1 MQSCPSRR
9 ESEAVP
15 SDGAQQPATRT
26 APYFSSDLTARTIE
40 REHREPGGR
49 ARRRTPIAARPH
61 SWIAALLCAALLLC
75 IGALPLQA
83 VAAGPAAGTGTPVIP
98 ALQSLIN
105 SATVSAAAPASAASG
120 ASAADA
126 ASAPSP
132 ASQAELARSLD
143 SVIATLDNDR
153 QRSALVSQ
161 LKKLRDVSQNAAQT
175 VGQPAPPSPG
185 LLGAIASGIAS
196 FESDVHQGR
205 TPVRYWGGR
214 LTAAGNELFTI
225 VSGQGRESL
234 GRILLSM
241 FAMLAGWGACA
252 GALIYLQH
260 RLYRRFGID
269 LKLRPNPTTRELL
282 IFALRRVGPWII
294 AFLAAL
300 LFVRAMP
307 DALGRTLGM
316 VVAYAIVA
324 GAVFS
329 AICLIMF
336 SLFGSGHR
344 RIAVRL
350 LIDHAR
356 RVLFVIGVCGALG
369 DAAVNYDV
377 AHQLGSNLAALIS
390 TAANMTAA
398 VLTGYFAVAFRR
410 PVAHLIRNRP
420 YEQRNDHKAA
430 TDAFDVLAALW
441 HVPVLVLAA
450 ASVVA
455 TLGGSGTSENVL
467 QISIVTALL
476 LVLAF
481 FLSAI
486 VLRMTRPR
494 SARARRRSPYLTRLL
509 RFCGT
514 LLTLFI
520 WLFFFELAAR
530 LWGVSLA
537 AMVEKNVAAR
547 GIAHAMTAIVA
558 TLFIAWLLWILVDTA
573 ITEALN
579 PGSARN
585 KARAPSMRAR
595 TMLPLVRNVLLVTI
609 MTIAAIVTAA
619 NLGIN
624 VTPLLAGAGV
634 IGLAIGFGAQSLVT
648 DLITGLFIIIED
660 TISVGDWIDVDGGH
674 AGTVEHLSIRTVR
687 LRDGQGAI
695 HAIPFSQIKI
705 VKNLSRD
712 FAYAVFEVRLSFSTD
727 VDQIMELIREVG
739 AELMADFRYRR
750 EMLGPIEVWG
760 LDRFDPN
767 WMVVKGQI
775 KTRPLQQWSV
785 ARAFNLQLKRKMDE
799 AGIEIPV
806 AQMRVYTSS
815 KDSEGE
821 PLRDDEMTGFV
832 APVDGHESRHVH
844 DESHVQTH
852 EHERTH
858 EWMSASARDRAAG
871 AMPAPAHETMHER
884 RYERARVW
892 TPEGTHESSPE
903 RSHERAHENVHPGA
917 RESAGSGAS
926 PPASTQLPLAPARD
940 VSHEPRPAP
949 PPTGQTAPVPPQI
962 PTAGDGGGKS

>member
-9 ESEAVP
+9 EFEATP
-15 SDGAQQPATRT
+15 SNGYQPATRAALHLSTDRT
-26 APYFSSDLTARTIE
+26 APGERASLVARF
-40 REHREPGGR
+40 G
-49 ARRRTPIAARPH
+49 ALAATF
-61 SWIAALLCAALLLC
+61 CVALLLC
-75 IGALPLQA
+75 VGWMPAQA
-83 VAAGPAAGTGTPVIP
+83 QAAGSAASMPVIP

-105 SATVSAAAPASAASG
+105 SATVTAIPATSASAASAASG

-132 ASQAELARSLD
+132 VSQAELARSLD
-143 SVIATLDNDR
+143 SVIATLDND
-153 QRSALVSQ
+153 QRRSVLVSQ
-161 LKKLRDVSQNAAQT
+161 LKKLRDVSRNVAPAAAA
-175 VGQPAPPSPG
+175 PAQPSPG

-196 FESDVHQGR
+196 FESDVHEGR

-214 LTAAGNELFTI
+214 FNAAANELYTI
-225 VSGQGRESL
+225 VWSQGRESF
-234 GRILLSM
+234 GSVLLSM
-241 FAMLAGWGACA
+241 LAMLADWGACA

-260 RLYRRFGID
+260 RLHRQFGIVMG
-269 LKLRPNPTTRELL
+269 LHPNPSTRELL

-294 AFLAAL
+294 AFVTAL

-307 DALGRTLGM
+307 NALGRTLGM

-356 RVLFVIGVCGALG
+356 RLLFAVGVCGALG

-390 TAANMTAA
+390 TVANMTAA
-398 VLTGYFAVAFRR
+398 VLAAYFALAFRR
-410 PVAHLIRNRP
+410 PVAHPIRNRP
-420 YEQRNDHKAA
+420 YEQRTHHKAA
-430 TDAFDVLAALW
+430 TDAFDLLAALW
-441 HVPVLVLAA
+441 HVPVLVLAT

-455 TLGGSGTSENVL
+455 TLGGSGSSENVL
-467 QISIVTALL
+467 QISVVTALL

-494 SARARRRSPYLTRLL
+494 SPRPRRRSPYLTRLL

-537 AMVEKNVAAR
+537 AVVEENVAAR
-547 GIAHAMTAIVA
+547 GIAHAVTAIVA
-558 TLFIAWLLWILVDTA
+558 TVFIAWLLWILVDTA

-579 PGSARN
+579 PGSSRN
-585 KARAPSMRAR
+585 KSRNPSTRAR
-595 TMLPLVRNVLLVTI
+595 TMLPLVRNVLLVSI
-609 MTIAAIVTAA
+609 MTIAGIVTAA

-712 FAYAVFEVRLSFSTD
+712 YAYAVFEVRMAFSTN
-727 VDQIMELIREVG
+727 VDQITELIREVG
-739 AELMADFRYRR
+739 ADLMADLRYRR

-785 ARAFNLQLKRKMDE
+785 ARAFNLRLKRKMDE

-806 AQMRVYTSS
+806 PQMRIYTSS
-815 KDSEGE
+815 KDNEGQ
-821 PLRDDEMTGFV
+821 PLQDDEMSGFV
-832 APVDGHESRHVH
+832 THPHEQVMRPVEAGP
-844 DESHVQTH
+844 
-852 EHERTH
+852 
-858 EWMSASARDRAAG
+858 AAR
-871 AMPAPAHETMHER
+871 
-884 RYERARVW
+884 
-892 TPEGTHESSPE
+892 
-903 RSHERAHENVHPGA
+903 
-917 RESAGSGAS
+917 
-926 PPASTQLPLAPARD
+926 
-940 VSHEPRPAP
+940 
-949 PPTGQTAPVPPQI
+949 
-962 PTAGDGGGKS
+962 

>member
-1 MQSCPSRR
+1 MQPCPSRR
-9 ESEAVP
+9 EAVAAP
-15 SDGAQQPATRT
+15 SSGGQPATR
-26 APYFSSDLTARTIE
+26 AVFQFSF
-40 REHREPGGR
+40 HQVGR
-49 ARRRTPIAARPH
+49 DARRGAR
-61 SWIAALLCAALLLC
+61 SN
-75 IGALPLQA
+75 
-83 VAAGPAAGTGTPVIP
+83 VAACLRAWMSALCVALMLCVGWIPANALAAGAVTATPVIP

-105 SATVSAAAPASAASG
+105 SATVSATPAAASG
-120 ASAADA
+120 ASAAEA

-132 ASQAELARSLD
+132 ASQAELTRSLD
-143 SVIATLDNDR
+143 SVITTLDNDR
-153 QRSALVSQ
+153 QRTALVAQ
-161 LKKLRDVSQNAAQT
+161 LKKLRDASQNVAAST
-175 VGQPAPPSPG
+175 PAPAQPSPG

-214 LTAAGNELFTI
+214 FNAAGNELYTI
-225 VSGQGRESL
+225 ISGQGHESFGQVL
-234 GRILLSM
+234 FAMI
-241 FAMLAGWGACA
+241 AMLAGWGACA
-252 GALIYLQH
+252 GALIYLQQ
-260 RLYRRFGID
+260 RLYRRFGIVMG
-269 LKLRPNPTTRELL
+269 LNPNPTTGELL
-282 IFALRRVGPWII
+282 VFALRRVGPWII
-294 AFLAAL
+294 AFVAAL

-307 DALGRTLGM
+307 DALGRTLGL

-398 VLTGYFAVAFRR
+398 VLTGYFALAFRR
-410 PVAHLIRNRP
+410 PIAHLIRNRP
-420 YEQRNDHKAA
+420 YEQRNNHKAA
-430 TDAFDVLAALW
+430 TDAFEVLAALW
-441 HVPVLVLAA
+441 HVPVLVLAT

-455 TLGGSGTSENVL
+455 TLGGSGSSENVL
-467 QISIVTALL
+467 QISVVTALL

-481 FLSAI
+481 FLSAV
-486 VLRMTRPR
+486 VLRLTRPR

-520 WLFFFELAAR
+520 WLFFFEFAAR

-537 AMVEKNVAAR
+537 AVVEENVAAR
-547 GIAHAMTAIVA
+547 GIAHAVTAIVA
-558 TLFIAWLLWILVDTA
+558 TVFIAWLLWILVDTA
-573 ITEALN
+573 ITEALS
-579 PGSARN
+579 PGSLRN
-585 KARAPSMRAR
+585 KARAPSTRAR
-595 TMLPLVRNVLLVTI
+595 TMLPLVRNVLLVSI
-609 MTIAAIVTAA
+609 MTIAGIVTAA

-624 VTPLLAGAGV
+624 VTPLLAGAEV

-712 FAYAVFEVRLSFSTD
+712 FAYAVFEVRMSFSTD
-727 VDQIMELIREVG
+727 VDQITELIREVG

-785 ARAFNLQLKRKMDE
+785 ARAFNLRLKRKMDE

-806 AQMRVYTSS
+806 QQMRVYTSS
-815 KDSEGE
+815 KDSEGQ
-821 PLRDDEMTGFV
+821 PLQDDEVSG
-832 APVDGHESRHVH
+832 AGPHGHEHGHAQTASSAARAVH
-844 DESHVQTH
+844 
-852 EHERTH
+852 
-858 EWMSASARDRAAG
+858 A
-871 AMPAPAHETMHER
+871 
-884 RYERARVW
+884 
-892 TPEGTHESSPE
+892 
-903 RSHERAHENVHPGA
+903 
-917 RESAGSGAS
+917 
-926 PPASTQLPLAPARD
+926 PLAMARD

-949 PPTGQTAPVPPQI
+949 PPTGQTAPIPPQI
-962 PTAGDGGGKS
+962 PTAGEAGGKS

>member
-1 MQSCPSRR
+1 MQSCPTRR
-9 ESEAVP
+9 E
-15 SDGAQQPATRT
+15 
-26 APYFSSDLTARTIE
+26 
-40 REHREPGGR
+40 
-49 ARRRTPIAARPH
+49 
-61 SWIAALLCAALLLC
+61 
-75 IGALPLQA
+75 A
-83 VAAGPAAGTGTPVIP
+83 VAAPSNGGPPAVHAAFHFSFCRAGRDASHRAVRSSVTARFGAWVSALCVALILGVGGMPVNALAAGAVTATPVIP

-105 SATVSAAAPASAASG
+105 SATVSTTPAAASG
-120 ASAADA
+120 ASAAEA

-132 ASQAELARSLD
+132 ASQAELTRSLD
-143 SVIATLDNDR
+143 SVISTLDNDR
-153 QRSALVSQ
+153 QRTALVAQ
-161 LKKLRDVSQNAAQT
+161 LKKLRDVSQNVAPAASAAQA
-175 VGQPAPPSPG
+175 QPSPG

-205 TPVRYWGGR
+205 SPVRYWGGR
-214 LTAAGNELFTI
+214 FNAAGNELYTI
-225 VSGQGRESL
+225 ISGQGQESF
-234 GRILLSM
+234 GRILFSM
-241 FAMLAGWGACA
+241 LAMLAGWGACA
-252 GALIYLQH
+252 GALIYLQQ
-260 RLYRRFGID
+260 RLYRRFGVVMG
-269 LKLRPNPTTRELL
+269 LNPNPTTGELL

-307 DALGRTLGM
+307 DALGRTLGL

-344 RIAVRL
+344 RVAVRL
-350 LIDHAR
+350 LIDYAR
-356 RVLFVIGVCGALG
+356 RLLFVIGVCGALG

-398 VLTGYFAVAFRR
+398 VLTGYFALAFRR

-420 YEQRNDHKAA
+420 YEQRNNHKAA
-430 TDAFDVLAALW
+430 TDAFEVLAALW
-441 HVPVLVLAA
+441 HVPVLVLAV
-450 ASVVA
+450 ASVAA

-481 FLSAI
+481 FLSAV

-537 AMVEKNVAAR
+537 AVVEENVAAR
-547 GIAHAMTAIVA
+547 GIAHAVTAIVA
-558 TLFIAWLLWILVDTA
+558 TVFIAWLLWILVDTA
-573 ITEALN
+573 ITEALS
-579 PGSARN
+579 PGSLRN
-585 KARAPSMRAR
+585 KARAPSTRAR
-595 TMLPLVRNVLLVTI
+595 TMLPLVRNVLLVSI
-609 MTIAAIVTAA
+609 MTIAGIVTAA

-712 FAYAVFEVRLSFSTD
+712 FAYAVFEVRMSFSTD
-727 VDQIMELIREVG
+727 VDRITELIREVG
-739 AELMADFRYRR
+739 ADLLADFRYRR

-785 ARAFNLQLKRKMDE
+785 ARAFNLRLKRKMDE

-806 AQMRVYTSS
+806 QQMRVYTSS

-821 PLRDDEMTGFV
+821 PLQDDEVTGF
-832 APVDGHESRHVH
+832 AAAHGHGH
-844 DESHVQTH
+844 
-852 EHERTH
+852 
-858 EWMSASARDRAAG
+858 A
-871 AMPAPAHETMHER
+871 PAPSSAA
-884 RYERARVW
+884 RA
-892 TPEGTHESSPE
+892 
-903 RSHERAHENVHPGA
+903 VHA
-917 RESAGSGAS
+917 
-926 PPASTQLPLAPARD
+926 PLAVARD

-949 PPTGQTAPVPPQI
+949 PSTGQTASTPPQI
-962 PTAGDGGGKS
+962 PTAGEAGAKG

>member
-1 MQSCPSRR
+1 MRPNVRARVAAWFGAWMAALGVALILCVG
-9 ESEAVP
+9 AVP
-15 SDGAQQPATRT
+15 AS
-26 APYFSSDLTARTIE
+26 
-40 REHREPGGR
+40 
-49 ARRRTPIAARPH
+49 
-61 SWIAALLCAALLLC
+61 AL
-75 IGALPLQA
+75 
-83 VAAGPAAGTGTPVIP
+83 AAGAPTSAPASAPSSTPLIP

-105 SATVSAAAPASAASG
+105 SATVTPTPAASAAS
-120 ASAADA
+120 APDA

-132 ASQAELARSLD
+132 ASQAELTRSLD

-153 QRSALVSQ
+153 QRTALVTQ
-161 LKKLRDVSQNAAQT
+161 LKKLRDVSQNVAPSVPAAAQ
-175 VGQPAPPSPG
+175 PSPG

-196 FESDVHQGR
+196 FEADVHQGR

-214 LTAAGNELFTI
+214 FNAAGNELYTI
-225 VSGQGRESL
+225 ITSQGRESF
-234 GRILLSM
+234 GRVLFSM
-241 FAMLAGWGACA
+241 LAMLAGWGACA

-260 RLYRRFGID
+260 RLYRRFGIVMQ
-269 LKLRPNPTTRELL
+269 LNPNPTTRELL

-294 AFLAAL
+294 AFVAAL

-336 SLFGSGHR
+336 SLSGSGHR

-356 RVLFVIGVCGALG
+356 RLLFAVGVCGALG

-398 VLTGYFAVAFRR
+398 VLTGYFALAFRR

-420 YEQRNDHKAA
+420 YEQRHHHKAA

-441 HVPVLVLAA
+441 HVPVLVLAT

-455 TLGGSGTSENVL
+455 TLGGSGSSENVL
-467 QISIVTALL
+467 QISVVTALL

-509 RFCGT
+509 RFFGT

-537 AMVEKNVAAR
+537 AMVEQNVAAR
-547 GIAHAMTAIVA
+547 GIAHAVTAIVA
-558 TLFIAWLLWILVDTA
+558 TVFIAWLLWILVDTA

-579 PGSARN
+579 PAGPRTKSRS
-585 KARAPSMRAR
+585 PSMRAR

-609 MTIAAIVTAA
+609 MTIAGIVTAA

-712 FAYAVFEVRLSFSTD
+712 FAYAVFEVRMAFSTD
-727 VDQIMELIREVG
+727 VDLITQLIREVG
-739 AELMADFRYRR
+739 ADLMADFRYRR

-785 ARAFNLQLKRKMDE
+785 ARAFNLRLKRKMDE

-806 AQMRVYTSS
+806 PQMRVYTSS
-815 KDSEGE
+815 KDSEGQ
-821 PLRDDEMTGFV
+821 PLQDDEMAGF
-832 APVDGHESRHVH
+832 AGHAHQPAE
-844 DESHVQTH
+844 
-852 EHERTH
+852 
-858 EWMSASARDRAAG
+858 AAAG
-871 AMPAPAHETMHER
+871 VSKHAAH
-884 RYERARVW
+884 A
-892 TPEGTHESSPE
+892 
-903 RSHERAHENVHPGA
+903 
-917 RESAGSGAS
+917 
-926 PPASTQLPLAPARD
+926 PLAVARD

-949 PPTGQTAPVPPQI
+949 PPTGTGPIPPQI
-962 PTAGDGGGKS
+962 PTAGEAGGKS

>member
-1 MQSCPSRR
+1 MQSCPLRR
-9 ESEAVP
+9 ESRAAPSNGGQLATRAVFHFP
-15 SDGAQQPATRT
+15 SSRIGRGIRAHVAAWFGAWAATVCLVLTLGIGWMPAT
-26 APYFSSDLTARTIE
+26 A
-40 REHREPGGR
+40 
-49 ARRRTPIAARPH
+49 
-61 SWIAALLCAALLLC
+61 
-75 IGALPLQA
+75 Q
-83 VAAGPAAGTGTPVIP
+83 AAGAGTPVIP

-105 SATVSAAAPASAASG
+105 SATATPASAASG
-120 ASAADA
+120 ASAAEA

-132 ASQAELARSLD
+132 ASQAELTRSLD
-143 SVIATLDNDR
+143 SVITTLDNDK
-153 QRSALVSQ
+153 QRTALVAQ
-161 LKKLRDVSQNAAQT
+161 LKKLRDVSQNAAPAAPASATAQT
-175 VGQPAPPSPG
+175 SAG

-196 FESDVHQGR
+196 FESNVHQGR

-214 LTAAGNELFTI
+214 FNAAGNELYTI
-225 VSGQGRESL
+225 ISGQGQEGF
-234 GRILLSM
+234 GRIVFAM
-241 FAMLAGWGACA
+241 IAMLAGWGACA
-252 GALIYLQH
+252 GALIYVQH
-260 RLYRRFGID
+260 RLYRRFGILMG
-269 LKLRPNPTTRELL
+269 LKPNPTTRELL

-307 DALGRTLGM
+307 DALGRTLGL

-344 RIAVRL
+344 RVAVHL
-350 LIDHAR
+350 LIEHAR
-356 RVLFVIGVCGALG
+356 RVLFVVGICAALG

-377 AHQLGSNLAALIS
+377 EHQLGSNLAALIS

-398 VLTGYFAVAFRR
+398 VLTGYFALAFRR
-410 PVAHLIRNRP
+410 PIAHLIRNRP
-420 YEQRNDHKAA
+420 YEQRHDHRAA
-430 TDAFDVLAALW
+430 TDAFDVLASLW
-441 HVPVLVLAA
+441 HLPVLVLAG

-455 TLGGSGTSENVL
+455 TLGGSGSSENVL
-467 QISIVTALL
+467 QISVVTALL
-476 LVLAF
+476 LVFAF

-486 VLRMTRPR
+486 VLRVTRPR
-494 SARARRRSPYLTRLL
+494 SHRARRRSPYLSRLL

-537 AMVEKNVAAR
+537 EVVEKNVAAR
-547 GIAHAMTAIVA
+547 GIAHAVTAIIA
-558 TLFIAWLLWILVDTA
+558 TVFISWLLWILVDTA

-579 PGSARN
+579 PGGPRN
-585 KARAPSMRAR
+585 KSRNPSMRAR
-595 TMLPLVRNVLLVTI
+595 TMLPLLRNVLLVTI
-609 MTIAAIVTAA
+609 MTIAGIVTAA

-712 FAYAVFEVRLSFSTD
+712 FAYAVFEVRMSFSTD
-727 VDQIMELIREVG
+727 VDQITQLIREVG
-739 AELMADFRYRR
+739 ADLMADFRYRR

-785 ARAFNLQLKRKMDE
+785 ARAFNLRLKRKMDE

-806 AQMRVYTSS
+806 PQMRVYTSS
-815 KDSEGE
+815 KDSEGQ
-821 PLRDDEMTGFV
+821 PLPDDELPEVG
-832 APVDGHESRHVH
+832 PHGHGHAHAEAAAA
-844 DESHVQTH
+844 T
-852 EHERTH
+852 RTAH
-858 EWMSASARDRAAG
+858 AAM
-871 AMPAPAHETMHER
+871 A
-884 RYERARVW
+884 V
-892 TPEGTHESSPE
+892 
-903 RSHERAHENVHPGA
+903 
-917 RESAGSGAS
+917 
-926 PPASTQLPLAPARD
+926 ARD

-949 PPTGQTAPVPPQI
+949 PPTGQTAPIPPQI
-962 PTAGDGGGKS
+962 PTAGEAGGKN

>member
-1 MQSCPSRR
+1 MQSCPLRR
-9 ESEAVP
+9 ESGAAP
-15 SDGAQQPATRT
+15 SNGAQPATHAAFHFPSGHT
-26 APYFSSDLTARTIE
+26 GCDARL
-40 REHREPGGR
+40 R
-49 ARRRTPIAARPH
+49 ARA
-61 SWIAALLCAALLLC
+61 
-75 IGALPLQA
+75 Q
-83 VAAGPAAGTGTPVIP
+83 VAAWFGAWAAMACLTLVLCLGWMPANAQAAGASTPVIP

-105 SATVSAAAPASAASG
+105 SATATPASAASA
-120 ASAADA
+120 ASAAEA

-132 ASQAELARSLD
+132 ASQAELAHSLD

-153 QRSALVSQ
+153 QRTALVAQ
-161 LKKLRDVSQNAAQT
+161 LKKLRQVSQNVAP
-175 VGQPAPPSPG
+175 PAPAQPSPG

-214 LTAAGNELFTI
+214 FNAAGNELYTI
-225 VSGQGRESL
+225 VSGQGHESF
-234 GRILLSM
+234 GRVAFSM
-241 FAMLAGWGACA
+241 LAMLAGWGACA

-260 RLYRRFGID
+260 RLYRRFGIVTG
-269 LKLRPNPTTRELL
+269 LNPNPTTRELL
-282 IFALRRVGPWII
+282 IFALRRVGPWIV

-329 AICLIMF
+329 SICLIMF

-356 RVLFVIGVCGALG
+356 RVLFVVGVCGALG

-398 VLTGYFAVAFRR
+398 VLTGYFALAFRR

-420 YEQRNDHKAA
+420 YEQRTDHKAA
-430 TDAFDVLAALW
+430 TDAFDVLASLW
-441 HVPVLVLAA
+441 HVPVLVLAT

-455 TLGGSGTSENVL
+455 TLGGSGSSENVL
-467 QISIVTALL
+467 QISVVTALL

-494 SARARRRSPYLTRLL
+494 SARTRRRSPYLTRLL
-509 RFCGT
+509 RFFGT

-520 WLFFFELAAR
+520 WLIFFELAAR
-530 LWGVSLA
+530 LWGLSLA
-537 AMVEKNVAAR
+537 EVVEENVAAR
-547 GIAHAMTAIVA
+547 GIAHAVTAIIA
-558 TLFIAWLLWILVDTA
+558 TVFIAWLLWILVDTA

-579 PGSARN
+579 PGGPRN
-585 KARAPSMRAR
+585 KSRSPSMRAR
-595 TMLPLVRNVLLVTI
+595 TMLPLLRNVLLVSI
-609 MTIAAIVTAA
+609 MTIAGIVTAA

-712 FAYAVFEVRLSFSTD
+712 FAYAVFEVRMSFSTE
-727 VDQIMELIREVG
+727 VDQITQLIREVG
-739 AELMADFRYRR
+739 ADLMADFRYRR

-785 ARAFNLQLKRKMDE
+785 ARAFNLRLKRKMDE

-806 AQMRVYTSS
+806 PQMRVYTSS
-815 KDSEGE
+815 KDSEGQ
-821 PLRDDEMTGFV
+821 PLHDDQLPESGPHGQAHGHAETG
-832 APVDGHESRHVH
+832 
-844 DESHVQTH
+844 
-852 EHERTH
+852 
-858 EWMSASARDRAAG
+858 ASARAAH
-871 AMPAPAHETMHER
+871 AAVA
-884 RYERARVW
+884 A
-892 TPEGTHESSPE
+892 
-903 RSHERAHENVHPGA
+903 
-917 RESAGSGAS
+917 
-926 PPASTQLPLAPARD
+926 ARD

-949 PPTGQTAPVPPQI
+949 PSTGQTESIPPQI
-962 PTAGDGGGKS
+962 PTAGEAGRKS

>member
-1 MQSCPSRR
+1 MQSCPSRP
-9 ESEAVP
+9 ESGAAP
-15 SDGAQQPATRT
+15 SNGEQPATH
-26 APYFSSDLTARTIE
+26 AAFHFSSDRSACD
-40 REHREPGGR
+40 
-49 ARRRTPIAARPH
+49 ARRGARPPLAARLGA
-61 SWIAALLCAALLLC
+61 WAAAVFVALILCV
-75 IGALPLQA
+75 GWLPA
-83 VAAGPAAGTGTPVIP
+83 KAFAAGAATGTPVIP

-105 SATVSAAAPASAASG
+105 SATVSATPASSASG
-120 ASAADA
+120 ASAAEA

-143 SVIATLDNDR
+143 SVISTLDNDR
-153 QRSALVSQ
+153 QRSALVAQ
-161 LKKLRDVSQNAAQT
+161 LKKLRDVSKNVAP
-175 VGQPAPPSPG
+175 PAPAQPSPG

-214 LTAAGNELFTI
+214 FNAAGNELYTI
-225 VSGQGRESL
+225 ISGQGHESF
-234 GRILLSM
+234 GRILFSM
-241 FAMLAGWGACA
+241 AAMLAGWGACA
-252 GALIYLQH
+252 GALIYVQH
-260 RLYRRFGID
+260 RLYRRFGIVMG
-269 LKLRPNPTTRELL
+269 LQPNPTTRELL

-294 AFLAAL
+294 AFVAAL

-356 RVLFVIGVCGALG
+356 RVLFVVGVCGALG

-398 VLTGYFAVAFRR
+398 VLTGYFALAFRR

-420 YEQRNDHKAA
+420 YEQRTNHKAA
-430 TDAFDVLAALW
+430 TDAFEVLAALW
-441 HVPVLVLAA
+441 HVPVLVLAT

-455 TLGGSGTSENVL
+455 TLGGSGSSENVL
-467 QISIVTALL
+467 QISVVTAAL

-481 FLSAI
+481 FLSAV
-486 VLRMTRPR
+486 VLRLTRPR
-494 SARARRRSPYLTRLL
+494 SARTRRRSPYLTRLL
-509 RFCGT
+509 RFFGT

-537 AMVEKNVAAR
+537 EVVEENVAAR
-547 GIAHAMTAIVA
+547 GIAHAVTAIVA
-558 TLFIAWLLWILVDTA
+558 TVFIAWLLWILVDTA

-579 PGSARN
+579 PAGPRN

-595 TMLPLVRNVLLVTI
+595 TMLPLVRNVLLVSI
-609 MTIAAIVTAA
+609 MTIAGIVTAA

-712 FAYAVFEVRLSFSTD
+712 FAYAVFEVRMSFTTD
-727 VDQIMELIREVG
+727 VDQITQLIREVG
-739 AELMADFRYRR
+739 ADLMADFRYRR

-785 ARAFNLQLKRKMDE
+785 ARAFNLRLKRKMDE

-806 AQMRVYTSS
+806 PQMRVYTSS
-815 KDSEGE
+815 KDSEGQ
-821 PLRDDEMTGFV
+821 PLQDDEVSGF
-832 APVDGHESRHVH
+832 APHAR
-844 DESHVQTH
+844 
-852 EHERTH
+852 EHAQAGA
-858 EWMSASARDRAAG
+858 ASAARA
-871 AMPAPAHETMHER
+871 
-884 RYERARVW
+884 
-892 TPEGTHESSPE
+892 
-903 RSHERAHENVHPGA
+903 VHA
-917 RESAGSGAS
+917 
-926 PPASTQLPLAPARD
+926 PLAVARD

-949 PPTGQTAPVPPQI
+949 PPTGQSAPIPPQI
-962 PTAGDGGGKS
+962 PTAGEAGGKS

>member
-9 ESEAVP
+9 ESEAAP
-15 SDGAQQPATRT
+15 SHGGQPATR
-26 APYFSSDLTARTIE
+26 AVPHFSSDPGGCAAQLRART
-40 REHREPGGR
+40 PLVASVG
-49 ARRRTPIAARPH
+49 AWAAAFCVAV
-61 SWIAALLCAALLLC
+61 ILC
-75 IGALPLQA
+75 IGWLPLSAQ
-83 VAAGPAAGTGTPVIP
+83 AAGTGTSTSTPVIP

-105 SATVSAAAPASAASG
+105 SATVTPAAAPAASG

-126 ASAPSP
+126 ASAPSA
-132 ASQAELARSLD
+132 ASQAELAHSLD

-153 QRSALVSQ
+153 QRTALVAQ
-161 LKKLRDVSQNAAQT
+161 LKKLRDVSRNVAP
-175 VGQPAPPSPG
+175 PAPAQPSPG

-196 FESDVHQGR
+196 FESDVNQGR

-214 LTAAGNELFTI
+214 FNAAGNELYTI
-225 VSGQGRESL
+225 VSGQGQESF
-234 GRILLSM
+234 GRILLTM
-241 FAMLAGWGACA
+241 FGMLVGWGACA

-260 RLYRRFGID
+260 RVYRRFGIVMG
-269 LKLRPNPTTRELL
+269 LRPNPTTRELL

-294 AFLAAL
+294 AFVAAL

-344 RIAVRL
+344 RVAVRL

-356 RVLFVIGVCGALG
+356 RVLFVIGICGALG

-398 VLTGYFAVAFRR
+398 VLTGYFALAFRR

-420 YEQRNDHKAA
+420 YQQRNDHKAA
-430 TDAFDVLAALW
+430 TDAFEVLAALW
-441 HVPVLVLAA
+441 HVPVLVLAT

-455 TLGGSGTSENVL
+455 TLGGSGSSENVL
-467 QISIVTALL
+467 QISIVTAAL

-509 RFCGT
+509 RFSGT
-514 LLTLFI
+514 LLTLFV

-537 AMVEKNVAAR
+537 EMVEENVAAR
-547 GIAHAMTAIVA
+547 GIAHAVTAIVA
-558 TLFIAWLLWILVDTA
+558 TVFIAWLLWILVDTA

-579 PGSARN
+579 PAGPRN

-595 TMLPLVRNVLLVTI
+595 TMLPLVRNVLLVSI
-609 MTIAAIVTAA
+609 MTIAGIVTAA

-712 FAYAVFEVRLSFSTD
+712 FAYAVFEVRMSFSTD
-727 VDQIMELIREVG
+727 VDQITQLIREVG
-739 AELMADFRYRR
+739 ADLMADFRYRR

-785 ARAFNLQLKRKMDE
+785 ARAFNLRLKRKMDE

-806 AQMRVYTSS
+806 PQMRVYTSS
-815 KDSEGE
+815 KDSEGQ
-821 PLRDDEMTGFV
+821 PLQDDEMSGFV
-832 APVDGHESRHVH
+832 APHGHEAQHGDVH
-844 DESHVQTH
+844 AGTG
-852 EHERTH
+852 TG
-858 EWMSASARDRAAG
+858 SAARAAHV
-871 AMPAPAHETMHER
+871 AH
-884 RYERARVW
+884 V
-892 TPEGTHESSPE
+892 
-903 RSHERAHENVHPGA
+903 
-917 RESAGSGAS
+917 
-926 PPASTQLPLAPARD
+926 PLAVARD

-949 PPTGQTAPVPPQI
+949 PPTGQTDPVPPQI
-962 PTAGDGGGKS
+962 PTAGEAGGKS

>member
-1 MQSCPSRR
+1 MRP
-9 ESEAVP
+9 
-15 SDGAQQPATRT
+15 GAWLVTVWLALILGIIGWLPAT
-26 APYFSSDLTARTIE
+26 AE
-40 REHREPGGR
+40 
-49 ARRRTPIAARPH
+49 
-61 SWIAALLCAALLLC
+61 
-75 IGALPLQA
+75 
-83 VAAGPAAGTGTPVIP
+83 AAGTGTPVIP

-105 SATVSAAAPASAASG
+105 SATATATPASAASG
-120 ASAADA
+120 ASAAEA

-153 QRSALVSQ
+153 QRTALVAQ
-161 LKKLRDVSQNAAQT
+161 LKKLRDVSRT
-175 VGQPAPPSPG
+175 VAPPAPAQPSPG

-214 LTAAGNELFTI
+214 FNAAGNELYTI
-225 VSGQGRESL
+225 ISGQGHESF
-234 GRILLSM
+234 GRVIFSM
-241 FAMLAGWGACA
+241 IAMLAGWGACA

-260 RLYRRFGID
+260 RLYRRFGI
-269 LKLRPNPTTRELL
+269 LMGLNPNPTTRELL
-282 IFALRRVGPWII
+282 VFALRRVGPWII

-324 GAVFS
+324 GAIFS

-344 RIAVRL
+344 RTAVRL

-356 RVLFVIGVCGALG
+356 RVLFVVGVCAALG

-377 AHQLGSNLAALIS
+377 AHQLGSNLAALVS

-398 VLTGYFAVAFRR
+398 VLTGYFALAFRR

-420 YEQRNDHKAA
+420 YEQRHDHRAA
-430 TDAFDVLAALW
+430 TDAFDVLASLW

-450 ASVVA
+450 ASVAA
-455 TLGGSGTSENVL
+455 TLGGSGSSENVL
-467 QISIVTALL
+467 QISVVTALL

-481 FLSAI
+481 FLSAV
-486 VLRMTRPR
+486 VLRVTRPR
-494 SARARRRSPYLTRLL
+494 SPRARRRSPYLSRLL

-520 WLFFFELAAR
+520 WLFFFELASR

-537 AMVEKNVAAR
+537 EVVEENVAAR
-547 GIAHAMTAIVA
+547 GIAHAVTAIIA
-558 TLFIAWLLWILVDTA
+558 TIFISWLLWILVDTA

-579 PGSARN
+579 PGGPRN
-585 KARAPSMRAR
+585 KSRNPSMRAR
-595 TMLPLVRNVLLVTI
+595 TMLPLLRNVLLVSI
-609 MTIAAIVTAA
+609 MTIGGIVTAA

-712 FAYAVFEVRLSFSTD
+712 FAYAVFEVRMSFSTD
-727 VDQIMELIREVG
+727 VDQITQLIREVG
-739 AELMADFRYRR
+739 AEMMADFRYRR

-767 WMVVKGQI
+767 WMIVKGQI

-785 ARAFNLQLKRKMDE
+785 ARAFNLRLKRKMDE

-806 AQMRVYTSS
+806 PQMRVFTSS
-815 KDSEGE
+815 KDSEGQ
-821 PLRDDEMTGFV
+821 PLPDDELPEAGPHGHGHAHAETG
-832 APVDGHESRHVH
+832 GS
-844 DESHVQTH
+844 T
-852 EHERTH
+852 
-858 EWMSASARDRAAG
+858 RAAHV
-871 AMPAPAHETMHER
+871 AVA
-884 RYERARVW
+884 V
-892 TPEGTHESSPE
+892 
-903 RSHERAHENVHPGA
+903 
-917 RESAGSGAS
+917 
-926 PPASTQLPLAPARD
+926 ARD

-949 PPTGQTAPVPPQI
+949 PSTGQTAPIPPQI
-962 PTAGDGGGKS
+962 PTASEAGGKS

>member
-1 MQSCPSRR
+1 MQSCPLRR
-9 ESEAVP
+9 EFEA
-15 SDGAQQPATRT
+15 
-26 APYFSSDLTARTIE
+26 APFSGGPPTTHAVIPFSTDPIAG
-40 REHREPGGR
+40 EPPGRPLAR
-49 ARRRTPIAARPH
+49 ARAAA
-61 SWIAALLCAALLLC
+61 SLGAWMAALFCAALILC
-75 IGALPLQA
+75 FGVMPIKAE
-83 VAAGPAAGTGTPVIP
+83 AAGPAAVAAAAGGGTPVIP

-105 SATVSAAAPASAASG
+105 SATVAPAAPASAASG

-126 ASAPSP
+126 VSAPSP

-153 QRSALVSQ
+153 QRAALVAQ
-161 LKKLRDVSQNAAQT
+161 LKSLRDASRSVAQTAGPAAAAQ
-175 VGQPAPPSPG
+175 PSPG

-196 FESDVHQGR
+196 FESDVRQGR
-205 TPVRYWGGR
+205 TPARYWSGR
-214 LTAAGNELFTI
+214 INAAANELYTI

-234 GRILLSM
+234 GHILLSM
-241 FAMLAGWGACA
+241 LGMLAGWGACA
-252 GALIYLQH
+252 GLLIYLQH
-260 RLYRRFGID
+260 RFRRRFRID
-269 LKLRPNPTTRELL
+269 VRLRPNPTTRELL

-316 VVAYAIVA
+316 VVAYAIVT

-344 RIAVRL
+344 RVAVRL
-350 LIDHAR
+350 LIEQAR
-356 RVLFVIGVCGALG
+356 HVLFAIGICGALG

-377 AHQLGSNLAALIS
+377 AHQLGTNLAALIS

-398 VLTGYFAVAFRR
+398 VLTGYFALAFRR

-430 TDAFDVLAALW
+430 TDAFEVLAALW
-441 HVPVLVLAA
+441 HVPVLVLAS
-450 ASVVA
+450 ASIVA
-455 TLGGSGTSENVL
+455 TLGGTGSSENVL

-509 RFCGT
+509 RFAGT
-514 LLTLFI
+514 LATLFV
-520 WLFFFELAAR
+520 WLFCFESAAR

-537 AMVEKNVAAR
+537 AVIERSVAAR
-547 GIAHAMTAIVA
+547 GIAHAATAIVA
-558 TLFIAWLLWILVDTA
+558 TVFIAWLLWILVDTA

-579 PGSARN
+579 PGSLRN
-585 KARAPSMRAR
+585 KARSPSMRAR

-609 MTIAAIVTAA
+609 ATIAGIVTAA

-660 TISVGDWIDVDGGH
+660 TVSVGDWIDVDGGH

-712 FAYAVFEVRLSFSTD
+712 FAYAVFEVRMSFSTD
-727 VDQIMELIREVG
+727 VDEIMQLIREVG

-785 ARAFNLQLKRKMDE
+785 ARAFNLRLKRRMDQ

-832 APVDGHESRHVH
+832 AREGA
-844 DESHVQTH
+844 DE
-852 EHERTH
+852 
-858 EWMSASARDRAAG
+858 AD
-871 AMPAPAHETMHER
+871 
-884 RYERARVW
+884 
-892 TPEGTHESSPE
+892 
-903 RSHERAHENVHPGA
+903 ERAHA
-917 RESAGSGAS
+917 
-926 PPASTQLPLAPARD
+926 PLAPARD

-949 PPTGQTAPVPPQI
+949 PPTGQTAPIPPQI
-962 PTAGDGGGKS
+962 PTAGDTGGNR

>member
-9 ESEAVP
+9 ESGAAP
-15 SDGAQQPATRT
+15 SNGGQPATHAAFR
-26 APYFSSDLTARTIE
+26 FSFA
-40 REHREPGGR
+40 HPGCHT
-49 ARRRTPIAARPH
+49 RRGVRPH
-61 SWIAALLCAALLLC
+61 
-75 IGALPLQA
+75 
-83 VAAGPAAGTGTPVIP
+83 VAAWFGAWAATVCFALVLAIGWLPATAYAAGATTPVIP

-105 SATVSAAAPASAASG
+105 SATATPASAAAG
-120 ASAADA
+120 ASAAEA

-153 QRSALVSQ
+153 QRTALVAQ
-161 LKKLRDVSQNAAQT
+161 LKKLREVSQNVAPPASAQ
-175 VGQPAPPSPG
+175 PSPG

-196 FESDVHQGR
+196 FESDVHHGR

-214 LTAAGNELFTI
+214 FNAAGNELYTI
-225 VSGQGRESL
+225 ISGQGQESF
-234 GRILLSM
+234 GRIVFSM

-252 GALIYLQH
+252 GALIYVQH
-260 RLYRRFGID
+260 RLYRRFDIVMG
-269 LKLRPNPTTRELL
+269 LKPNPTTRELL
-282 IFALRRVGPWII
+282 IFALRRVGPWIV

-300 LFVRAMP
+300 LFLRAMP

-344 RIAVRL
+344 RVAVHL
-350 LIDHAR
+350 LIEHAR
-356 RVLFVIGVCGALG
+356 RVLFVVGVCAALG

-377 AHQLGSNLAALIS
+377 EHQLGSNLAALIS

-398 VLTGYFAVAFRR
+398 VLTGYFALAFRR

-420 YEQRNDHKAA
+420 YEQRHTHKAA

-441 HVPVLVLAA
+441 HMPVLVLAT

-455 TLGGSGTSENVL
+455 TLGGSGSSENVL
-467 QISIVTALL
+467 QISVVTALL
-476 LVLAF
+476 LVFAF
-481 FLSAI
+481 FLSAV

-494 SARARRRSPYLTRLL
+494 SPRARRRSPYLTRLL

-537 AMVEKNVAAR
+537 EVVEENVAAR
-547 GIAHAMTAIVA
+547 GIAHAVTAIIA
-558 TLFIAWLLWILVDTA
+558 TVFIAWLLWILVDTA

-579 PGSARN
+579 PGAPRN
-585 KARAPSMRAR
+585 KSRNPSMRAR
-595 TMLPLVRNVLLVTI
+595 TMLPLLRNVLLVSI
-609 MTIAAIVTAA
+609 MTIAGIVTAA

-712 FAYAVFEVRLSFSTD
+712 FAYAVFEVRMAFSTD
-727 VDQIMELIREVG
+727 VDEITQLIREVG
-739 AELMADFRYRR
+739 ADLMADFRYRR

-785 ARAFNLQLKRKMDE
+785 ARAFNLRLKRKMDE

-806 AQMRVYTSS
+806 PQMRVYTSS
-815 KDSEGE
+815 KDSEGQ
-821 PLRDDEMTGFV
+821 PLQDDELP
-832 APVDGHESRHVH
+832 AAAAHGH
-844 DESHVQTH
+844 
-852 EHERTH
+852 
-858 EWMSASARDRAAG
+858 
-871 AMPAPAHETMHER
+871 AHAE
-884 RYERARVW
+884 AV
-892 TPEGTHESSPE
+892 
-903 RSHERAHENVHPGA
+903 
-917 RESAGSGAS
+917 
-926 PPASTQLPLAPARD
+926 ASTRGAHAAVAVARD

-949 PPTGQTAPVPPQI
+949 PPTGQTAPIPPQI
-962 PTAGDGGGKS
+962 STAGDAGGKS

>member
-1 MQSCPSRR
+1 MQSCPLRR
-9 ESEAVP
+9 ES
-15 SDGAQQPATRT
+15 GATPFNGGQPATR
-26 APYFSSDLTARTIE
+26 AAFHFPFGPARDDA
-40 REHREPGGR
+40 RRGVR
-49 ARRRTPIAARPH
+49 ARVAVWLGAWPAIVC
-61 SWIAALLCAALLLC
+61 LALLLC
-75 IGALPLQA
+75 LGWMPANAQ
-83 VAAGPAAGTGTPVIP
+83 AAGSTPVIP

-105 SATVSAAAPASAASG
+105 SATATTAASSASAAE
-120 ASAADA
+120 A

-153 QRSALVSQ
+153 QRTALVAQ
-161 LKKLRDVSQNAAQT
+161 LKKLRDVSQNVAPPASAQ
-175 VGQPAPPSPG
+175 PSPG

-196 FESDVHQGR
+196 FESGVHQGR
-205 TPVRYWGGR
+205 SPVQYWGGR
-214 LTAAGNELFTI
+214 FNAAGNELYTI
-225 VSGQGRESL
+225 ISGQGQESL
-234 GRILLSM
+234 GHIVLSM

-260 RLYRRFGID
+260 RLYRRFGIVMG
-269 LKLRPNPTTRELL
+269 LKPNPTTRELL
-282 IFALRRVGPWII
+282 IFALRRVGPWIV

-300 LFVRAMP
+300 LFVHAMP

-344 RIAVRL
+344 RVAVHL
-350 LIDHAR
+350 LIDRAR
-356 RVLFVIGVCGALG
+356 RLLFVVGVCGALG

-377 AHQLGSNLAALIS
+377 AHQLGTNLAALIS
-390 TAANMTAA
+390 TVANMTAA
-398 VLTGYFAVAFRR
+398 VLTAYFAVAFRR
-410 PVAHLIRNRP
+410 PVAHLIRNRT
-420 YEQRNDHKAA
+420 YEQRNDHRAA
-430 TDAFDVLAALW
+430 TDAFEVLASLW
-441 HVPVLVLAA
+441 HVPVLVLAT

-455 TLGGSGTSENVL
+455 TLGGSGSSENVL
-467 QISIVTALL
+467 QISLVTALL

-494 SARARRRSPYLTRLL
+494 SPRARRRSPYLTRLL
-509 RFCGT
+509 RFSGT

-520 WLFFFELAAR
+520 WLFCFELAAR

-537 AMVEKNVAAR
+537 AVVEKNVAAR
-547 GIAHAMTAIVA
+547 GIAHAVTAIIA
-558 TLFIAWLLWILVDTA
+558 TVFIAWLLWILVDTA

-579 PGSARN
+579 PGSLRN
-585 KARAPSMRAR
+585 KSRNPSMRAR
-595 TMLPLVRNVLLVTI
+595 TMLPLVRNVLLVSI
-609 MTIAAIVTAA
+609 MTIAGIVTAA

-712 FAYAVFEVRLSFSTD
+712 FAYAVFEVRMGFSTD
-727 VDQIMELIREVG
+727 VDQITQLIREVG
-739 AELMADFRYRR
+739 ADLMADFRHRR

-785 ARAFNLQLKRKMDE
+785 ARAFNLRLKRKMDE

-806 AQMRVYTSS
+806 PQMRVYTSS
-815 KDSEGE
+815 KDNEGQAL
-821 PLRDDEMTGFV
+821 PDDDLPGFGV
-832 APVDGHESRHVH
+832 HGHAHARADTASSGRAVH
-844 DESHVQTH
+844 
-852 EHERTH
+852 
-858 EWMSASARDRAAG
+858 
-871 AMPAPAHETMHER
+871 APA
-884 RYERARVW
+884 AV
-892 TPEGTHESSPE
+892 
-903 RSHERAHENVHPGA
+903 V
-917 RESAGSGAS
+917 
-926 PPASTQLPLAPARD
+926 RD

-949 PPTGQTAPVPPQI
+949 PPTGQTAPIPPQI
-962 PTAGDGGGKS
+962 PTAGEAGGKS

>member
-9 ESEAVP
+9 ESEAAP
-15 SDGAQQPATRT
+15 SGGGQQPAILT
-26 APYFSSDLTARTIE
+26 ATHLSSDHTARDTAS
-40 REHREPGGR
+40 GDV
-49 ARRRTPIAARPH
+49 RPRV
-61 SWIAALLCAALLLC
+61 SAYALLGWFTALLCATLILC
-75 IGALPLQA
+75 LGALPRIAQ
-83 VAAGPAAGTGTPVIP
+83 AAGPAVGGGTPVIP

-105 SATVSAAAPASAASG
+105 SATVNATPASEASG
-120 ASAADA
+120 ASAPEAA
-126 ASAPSP
+126 SASAPSP

-153 QRSALVSQ
+153 QRSALVAQ
-161 LKKLRDVSQNAAQT
+161 LKKLRDVSESAAHT
-175 VGQPAPPSPG
+175 VGPPAPAAVQPSPG

-205 TPVRYWGGR
+205 TPVRYWSGR
-214 LTAAGNELFTI
+214 VTAAGNELYTI
-225 VSGQGRESL
+225 VSGQGRE
-234 GRILLSM
+234 GVGTILLAM
-241 FAMLAGWGACA
+241 LGMLAGWGACA

-260 RLYRRFGID
+260 RVHRRFGIE
-269 LKLRPNPTTRELL
+269 LVLRPNPTTRELL

-294 AFLAAL
+294 AFIAAL
-300 LFVRAMP
+300 LFMRAMP

-344 RIAVRL
+344 RVAVRL

-377 AHQLGSNLAALIS
+377 EHQIGTNLAALIS

-398 VLTGYFAVAFRR
+398 VLTGYFALAFRR
-410 PVAHLIRNRP
+410 PIAHLIRNRP
-420 YEQRNDHKAA
+420 YEQRSDHRAA
-430 TDAFDVLAALW
+430 TDAFEVLAAMW

-455 TLGGSGTSENVL
+455 TLGGSGSSENVL

-530 LWGVSLA
+530 LWDVSLA
-537 AMVEKNVAAR
+537 EVIERNVAAR

-558 TLFIAWLLWILVDTA
+558 TVFIAWLLWILVDTA
-573 ITEALN
+573 ITETLN
-579 PGSARN
+579 PGSPRN
-585 KARAPSMRAR
+585 KARSPSTRAR
-595 TMLPLVRNVLLVTI
+595 TMLPLVRNVLLVSI
-609 MTIAAIVTAA
+609 MTIGGIVTAA

-712 FAYAVFEVRLSFSTD
+712 FAYAVFEVRMSFSTD
-727 VDQIMELIREVG
+727 VDEITQLIREVG

-785 ARAFNLQLKRKMDE
+785 ARAFNLRLKRKMDE

-832 APVDGHESRHVH
+832 APVDAGADAHQRARDGAHGKAH
-844 DESHVQTH
+844 Q
-852 EHERTH
+852 RTH
-858 EWMSASARDRAAG
+858 EPARERTREAAHEYPREAEYEVGAVGPSAR
-871 AMPAPAHETMHER
+871 
-884 RYERARVW
+884 
-892 TPEGTHESSPE
+892 
-903 RSHERAHENVHPGA
+903 
-917 RESAGSGAS
+917 
-926 PPASTQLPLAPARD
+926 ASTHVPLAPARD
-940 VSHEPRPAP
+940 VSHDPRPAP
-949 PPTGQTAPVPPQI
+949 PPTGQTAPIPPQI
-962 PTAGDGGGKS
+962 PTAGDVGGKS

>member
-1 MQSCPSRR
+1 MQSCPLRR
-9 ESEAVP
+9 ESGAAP
-15 SDGAQQPATRT
+15 SNGGQPATH
-26 APYFSSDLTARTIE
+26 ADFHVSSSHSGFS
-40 REHREPGGR
+40 
-49 ARRRTPIAARPH
+49 ARRGVRAH
-61 SWIAALLCAALLLC
+61 
-75 IGALPLQA
+75 
-83 VAAGPAAGTGTPVIP
+83 VAAWFGAWAATVCLALILGIGWMPATAQAAGAGTPVIP

-105 SATVSAAAPASAASG
+105 SATATPASAASA
-120 ASAADA
+120 ASAAEA

-153 QRSALVSQ
+153 QRTALVAQ
-161 LKKLRDVSQNAAQT
+161 LKKLREVSQNVAP
-175 VGQPAPPSPG
+175 PAPAQPSPG

-214 LTAAGNELFTI
+214 FNAAANELYTI
-225 VSGQGRESL
+225 VSGQGKESF
-234 GRILLSM
+234 GRIVFSM
-241 FAMLAGWGACA
+241 IAMLAGWGACA
-252 GALIYLQH
+252 GALIYVQH
-260 RLYRRFGID
+260 RLYRRFGI
-269 LKLRPNPTTRELL
+269 LMGLNPNPTTRELL
-282 IFALRRVGPWII
+282 IFALRRVGPWIV

-344 RIAVRL
+344 RVAVRL

-356 RVLFVIGVCGALG
+356 RVLFVVGVCAALG

-377 AHQLGSNLAALIS
+377 EHQLGSNLAALIS

-398 VLTGYFAVAFRR
+398 VLTGYFALAFRR

-420 YEQRNDHKAA
+420 YEQRHDHRAA
-430 TDAFDVLAALW
+430 TDAFDVLASLW

-455 TLGGSGTSENVL
+455 TLGGSGSSENVL
-467 QISIVTALL
+467 QISVVTALL
-476 LVLAF
+476 LVFAF

-494 SARARRRSPYLTRLL
+494 SPRARRRSPYLTRLL

-537 AMVEKNVAAR
+537 EVVEENVAAR
-547 GIAHAMTAIVA
+547 GIAHAVTAIIA
-558 TLFIAWLLWILVDTA
+558 TVFISWLLWILVDTA

-579 PGSARN
+579 PGGPRN
-585 KARAPSMRAR
+585 KSRNPSMRAR
-595 TMLPLVRNVLLVTI
+595 TMLPLLRNVLLVTI
-609 MTIAAIVTAA
+609 MTIAGIVTAA

-712 FAYAVFEVRLSFSTD
+712 FAYAVFEVRMSFSTD
-727 VDQIMELIREVG
+727 VDQITQLIREVG
-739 AELMADFRYRR
+739 ADLMADFRYRR

-785 ARAFNLQLKRKMDE
+785 ARAFNLRLKRKMDE

-806 AQMRVYTSS
+806 PQMRVYTSS
-815 KDSEGE
+815 KDSEGQ
-821 PLRDDEMTGFV
+821 PLQDDEMSGIG
-832 APVDGHESRHVH
+832 PHVH
-844 DESHVQTH
+844 GHAHAETA
-852 EHERTH
+852 
-858 EWMSASARDRAAG
+858 ASTRAAH
-871 AMPAPAHETMHER
+871 AAA
-884 RYERARVW
+884 AV
-892 TPEGTHESSPE
+892 
-903 RSHERAHENVHPGA
+903 
-917 RESAGSGAS
+917 
-926 PPASTQLPLAPARD
+926 ARD

-949 PPTGQTAPVPPQI
+949 PPTGQTAPIPPQI
-962 PTAGDGGGKS
+962 PTAGEAGGKS

>member
-9 ESEAVP
+9 ESEAAP
-15 SDGAQQPATRT
+15 SNGGQPATH
-26 APYFSSDLTARTIE
+26 AAFHFSSDRSACGAR
-40 REHREPGGR
+40 HG
-49 ARRRTPIAARPH
+49 ARPPLAARF
-61 SWIAALLCAALLLC
+61 AAWAAAVFVALILCVGLLPANAF
-75 IGALPLQA
+75 
-83 VAAGPAAGTGTPVIP
+83 AAGAATSTPVIP

-105 SATVSAAAPASAASG
+105 SATVSATPASSASG
-120 ASAADA
+120 ASAAEA

-132 ASQAELARSLD
+132 ASQAELAHSLD
-143 SVIATLDNDR
+143 SVISTLDNDR
-153 QRSALVSQ
+153 QRTALVAQ
-161 LKKLRDVSQNAAQT
+161 LKKLRDVSKNVAP
-175 VGQPAPPSPG
+175 PAPAQPSPG

-214 LTAAGNELFTI
+214 FNAAGNELYTI
-225 VSGQGRESL
+225 ISGQGHESF
-234 GRILLSM
+234 GRILFSM
-241 FAMLAGWGACA
+241 AAMLAGWGACA
-252 GALIYLQH
+252 GALIYVQH
-260 RLYRRFGID
+260 RLYRRFGIVMG
-269 LKLRPNPTTRELL
+269 LQPNPTTRELL

-294 AFLAAL
+294 AFVAAL

-356 RVLFVIGVCGALG
+356 RVLFVVGVCGALG

-398 VLTGYFAVAFRR
+398 VLTGYFALAFRR

-420 YEQRNDHKAA
+420 YEQRTNHKAA

-441 HVPVLVLAA
+441 HVPVLVLAT

-455 TLGGSGTSENVL
+455 TLGGSGSSENVL
-467 QISIVTALL
+467 QISVVTAAL

-481 FLSAI
+481 FLSAV
-486 VLRMTRPR
+486 VLRLTRPR
-494 SARARRRSPYLTRLL
+494 SARTRRRSPYLTRLL
-509 RFCGT
+509 RFFGT

-537 AMVEKNVAAR
+537 AVVEESVAAR
-547 GIAHAMTAIVA
+547 GIAHAVTAIVA
-558 TLFIAWLLWILVDTA
+558 TVFIAWLLWILVDTA

-579 PGSARN
+579 PAGPRN

-595 TMLPLVRNVLLVTI
+595 TMLPLVRNVLLVSI
-609 MTIAAIVTAA
+609 MTIAGIVTAA

-712 FAYAVFEVRLSFSTD
+712 FAYAVFEVRMSFTTD
-727 VDQIMELIREVG
+727 VDQITQLIREVG
-739 AELMADFRYRR
+739 ADLMADFRYRR

-785 ARAFNLQLKRKMDE
+785 ARAFNLRLKRKMDE

-806 AQMRVYTSS
+806 PQMRVYTSS
-815 KDSEGE
+815 KDSEGQ
-821 PLRDDEMTGFV
+821 PLQDDEVSGI
-832 APVDGHESRHVH
+832 ALHP
-844 DESHVQTH
+844 H
-852 EHERTH
+852 EHEH
-858 EWMSASARDRAAG
+858 AQVGAASAARA
-871 AMPAPAHETMHER
+871 
-884 RYERARVW
+884 
-892 TPEGTHESSPE
+892 
-903 RSHERAHENVHPGA
+903 VHA
-917 RESAGSGAS
+917 
-926 PPASTQLPLAPARD
+926 PLAVARD

-949 PPTGQTAPVPPQI
+949 PPTGQTAPIPPQI
-962 PTAGDGGGKS
+962 PTAGEAGGKS

>member
-9 ESEAVP
+9 ESEAAP
-15 SDGAQQPATRT
+15 SNGGQPATH
-26 APYFSSDLTARTIE
+26 AAFHFSSDRSACE
-40 REHREPGGR
+40 
-49 ARRRTPIAARPH
+49 ARRGARPPLAARFGA
-61 SWIAALLCAALLLC
+61 WAAAVFVALILSAV
-75 IGALPLQA
+75 GWLPA
-83 VAAGPAAGTGTPVIP
+83 NAFAAGAPTGTPVIP

-105 SATVSAAAPASAASG
+105 SATVSATPASSASG
-120 ASAADA
+120 ASAAEE

-143 SVIATLDNDR
+143 SVISTLDNDR
-153 QRSALVSQ
+153 QRTALVTQ
-161 LKKLRDVSQNAAQT
+161 LKKLRDVSQNVAP
-175 VGQPAPPSPG
+175 PAPAQPSAG

-214 LTAAGNELFTI
+214 FNAAGNELYTI
-225 VSGQGRESL
+225 VSGQGHESF
-234 GRILLSM
+234 GRILFSM
-241 FAMLAGWGACA
+241 AAMLAGWGACA
-252 GALIYLQH
+252 GALIYVQH
-260 RLYRRFGID
+260 RLYRRFGIVMG
-269 LKLRPNPTTRELL
+269 LQPNPTTRELL

-294 AFLAAL
+294 AFVAAL

-356 RVLFVIGVCGALG
+356 RVLFVVGVCGALG

-398 VLTGYFAVAFRR
+398 VLTGYFALAFRR

-420 YEQRNDHKAA
+420 YEQRTNHKAA
-430 TDAFDVLAALW
+430 TDAFEVLAALW
-441 HVPVLVLAA
+441 HVPVLVLAT

-455 TLGGSGTSENVL
+455 TLGGSGSSENVL
-467 QISIVTALL
+467 QISVVTAAL

-486 VLRMTRPR
+486 VLRLTRPR

-509 RFCGT
+509 RFFGT

-537 AMVEKNVAAR
+537 AVVEENVAAR
-547 GIAHAMTAIVA
+547 GIAHAVTAIVA
-558 TLFIAWLLWILVDTA
+558 TVFIAWLLWILVDTA

-579 PGSARN
+579 PAGPRN

-595 TMLPLVRNVLLVTI
+595 TMLPLVRNVLLVSI
-609 MTIAAIVTAA
+609 MTIAGIVTAA

-712 FAYAVFEVRLSFSTD
+712 FAYAVFEVRMSFTTD
-727 VDQIMELIREVG
+727 VDQITQLIREVG
-739 AELMADFRYRR
+739 ADLMADFRYRR

-785 ARAFNLQLKRKMDE
+785 ARAFNLRLKRKMDE

-806 AQMRVYTSS
+806 PQMRVYTSS
-815 KDSEGE
+815 KDSEGQ
-821 PLRDDEMTGFV
+821 PLQDDEVSGI
-832 APVDGHESRHVH
+832 AAHP
-844 DESHVQTH
+844 H
-852 EHERTH
+852 EHAQAGA
-858 EWMSASARDRAAG
+858 ASAARA
-871 AMPAPAHETMHER
+871 
-884 RYERARVW
+884 
-892 TPEGTHESSPE
+892 
-903 RSHERAHENVHPGA
+903 VHA
-917 RESAGSGAS
+917 
-926 PPASTQLPLAPARD
+926 PLAVARD

-949 PPTGQTAPVPPQI
+949 PPTGQTAPIPPQI
-962 PTAGDGGGKS
+962 PTAGEAGGKS